1 MKIFSLFR
9 KHKDRP
15 ADFAERLD
23 KGDISEEIA
32 TRYRAWDWAGSLGLL
47 PDPDP
52 VLMKLE
58 AGDEILESLTSDPHL
73 TSVIQSRKA
82 KTISREFRFEAG
94 RKEGEKP
101 SPQSEKLLTSFLED
115 LERIDLDI
123 LISGILD
130 APMYGMTPV
139 EIIWEPSS
147 GTLRIKDLKCLPARW
162 FGFDENNAPKFKS
175 IYNQWDGEALP
186 FGKFVFARHYPTYDN
201 PYGLRLLSRCFWP
214 VTMKKGGLK
223 FWSVLAEK
231 YGMPYLVGEYRQ
243 GASRSEQQEMLSN
256 LYNMVQD
263 ACAVIPQGGKVQVI
277 EAAAGSSADVH
288 DRLIQTMNAEISKV
302 IQGQTLTTELGKSG
316 SYAAGKV
323 HEGILEDYRQ
333 SDQKLVKTAIEEIA
347 WLYGQINAPGV
358 PTPVMIWM
366 DEEDAKKEFSERD
379 KLLTESGV
387 RFTKSYYQRQ
397 YGLNDDD
404 FEIVQDQPGQSF
416 SSFAETGGRNIALDK
431 FTPTQQALE
440 NMADK
445 AIQQAAEA
453 MKANEDKILNAIM
466 SAESYED
473 AMQKLL
479 ELYPEL
485 DIDGL
490 AGSLERAMLNAGLY
504 GRWTVQQEQTA
515 GEK

>member
-1 MKIFSLFR
+1 MGIFSMFR
-9 KHKDRP
+9 RGKDK
-15 ADFAERLD
+15 ASDLAKKLD
-23 KGDISEEIA
+23 REAVTEEIA
-32 TRYRAWDWAGSLGLL
+32 SRDKAWDWTGSLGLL

-52 VLMKLE
+52 VLAKLE

-73 TSVIQSRKA
+73 ISVIQSRKA

-101 SPQSEKLLTSFLED
+101 SPQAEKLLTAFLED

-130 APMYGMTPV
+130 APMYGMTPI
-139 EIIWEPSS
+139 EIIWESAS
-147 GTLRIKDLKCLPARW
+147 GMIRIKNLKCLPARW
-162 FGFDENNAPKFKS
+162 FGFDDSNNPKFKT
-175 IYNQWDGEALP
+175 IYNQWEGEPLP

-243 GASRSEQQEMLSN
+243 GAPVYEQREMLNN
-256 LYNMVQD
+256 LFNMVQD
-263 ACAVIPQGGKVQVI
+263 ACAVVPQGGQVRVI
-277 EAAAGSSADVH
+277 ETAAKSSADIH
-288 DRLIQTMNAEISKV
+288 DRLVQAMNAEISKV
-302 IQGQTLTTELGKSG
+302 IQGQTLTTEIGSSG

-323 HEGILEDYRQ
+323 HAGILDDYRQ

-347 WLYGQINAPGV
+347 WLYGQVNSPGV

-366 DEEDAKKEFSERD
+366 DEEDPKKEFSERD
-379 KLLTESGV
+379 RLLTESGV

-404 FEIVQDQPGQSF
+404 FEIVQPQPEQGIIQEQSGTF
-416 SSFAETGGRNIALDK
+416 SEYAENR
-431 FTPTQQALE
+431 FTLTQQALE
-440 NMADK
+440 KMADR
-445 AIQQAAEA
+445 AIHQAADA
-453 MKANEDKILNAIM
+453 MKSNESKILEAIM
-466 SAESYED
+466 SATSYDE
-473 AMQKLL
+473 AISNLL
-479 ELYPEL
+479 EIYPKL

-490 AGSLERAMLNAGLY
+490 AGILERAMLNAGLY
-504 GRWTVQQEQTA
+504 GRWTVNEET
-515 GEK
+515 GNK